1 MAHQVSS
8 AKFDFSQS
16 RRTTV
21 PWMYERKNVGFRGF
35 GKIGLTFWRFAKSP
49 VIMDMGLMESKYKLV
64 D

>member
-1 MAHQVSS
+1 
-8 AKFDFSQS
+8 
-16 RRTTV
+16 
-21 PWMYERKNVGFRGF
+21 MYERKNVGFRGF